1 MAFIPPHHY
10 SLAISHSASQITPLP
25 LSVWCN
31 QVFPG
36 FGRHRGNAWVMGS
49 IAAIPLL
56 RLSNVRL
63 TLLRGVPP
71 VDTAD
76 VGKNMNILCQRGKW
90 DIFRI
95 LKARFSLCSALPLLC
110 SHSQSH
116 SLTLQR
122 SPFLRLPLLRSFS
135 CSHCCSQTL
144 PSRGLTV
151 ALNLSVLVLS
161 LSLSSLSLCR
171 LRRFLCAMKV
181 FALCVL
187 AKGWFF
193 ISFMFE
199 KHVKVVV
206 LSDC

>member
-1 MAFIPPHHY
+1 MI
-10 SLAISHSASQITPLP
+10 
-25 LSVWCN
+25 
-31 QVFPG
+31 G
-36 FGRHRGNAWVMGS
+36 
-49 IAAIPLL
+49 LL
-56 RLSNVRL
+56 TSNVRL
-63 TLLRGVPP
+63 TLLRGIPP

-76 VGKNMNILCQRGKW
+76 VRKNMNILCQRGKW

-95 LKARFSLCSALPLLC
+95 LKVRFSLCSALPLLR

-122 SPFLRLPLLRSFS
+122 SLFFRLPLLHSFS

-151 ALNLSVLVLS
+151 ALNLSVRVLS

-171 LRRFLCAMKV
+171 LRRFLYAVKV

-187 AKGWFF
+187 TKGWFF
-193 ISFMFE
+193 ISFMFG

-206 LSDC
+206 LRDC

>member
-1 MAFIPPHHY
+1 
-10 SLAISHSASQITPLP
+10 
-25 LSVWCN
+25 
-31 QVFPG
+31 
-36 FGRHRGNAWVMGS
+36 
-49 IAAIPLL
+49 
-56 RLSNVRL
+56 L
-63 TLLRGVPP
+63 TLLRSILL

-95 LKARFSLCSALPLLC
+95 LKARFSLCSAIPLLR

-161 LSLSSLSLCR
+161 LFLSSLSLCR
-171 LRRFLCAMKV
+171 LRRFLCTVKV
-181 FALCVL
+181 FVLCVL

-199 KHVKVVV
+199 KHVKVAFFLFVK
-206 LSDC
+206 